1 MERKWYN
8 ELKEKAKEGKIMK
21 GLSKLLAAVLVLSL
35 ASGCGQKTEPVAP
48 GEAAVIQGKLEDG
61 TTYEASVKLTEYL
74 NSIQINALKDYGMY
88 VGAESIGAV
97 QLEVQLNQ
105 LQGRDTLN
113 IAEIWQAAY
122 QEASDKKQ
130 VN

>member
-1 MERKWYN
+1 
-8 ELKEKAKEGKIMK
+8 
-21 GLSKLLAAVLVLSL
+21 
-35 ASGCGQKTEPVAP
+35 
-48 GEAAVIQGKLEDG
+48 
-61 TTYEASVKLTEYL
+61 
-74 NSIQINALKDYGMY
+74 MY

-122 QEASDKKQ
+122 QEASDKKAGELETF
-130 VN
+130 